1 MNLEL
6 SLLPKLSVPI
16 LIIIISLVVTFILT
30 QLTKFFTH
38 AYKYKEF
45 KFKKFVEGGGMPSS
59 HTSLVTAL
67 TVSIFLTEG
76 FSTLFIIAGVFS
88 VIVIRDA
95 MGIRSY
101 VGEQAKQINF
111 LMKNSKIN
119 NLFKTNKTNTQQ
131 LKEVVGHSS
140 LEVFVG
146 VIYGL
151 VIPFIVWLILLG
163 FAVY

>member
-1 MNLEL
+1 MNLQL
-6 SLLPKLSVPI
+6 SLLPKLSGPI
-16 LIIIISLVVTFILT
+16 LIIIISLGITFLLT

-45 KFKKFVEGGGMPSS
+45 KSKKFVEGGGMPSS

-67 TVSIFLTEG
+67 TVSVFLTEG
-76 FSTLFIIAGVFS
+76 FSTLFIIAFVFS

-101 VGEQAKQINF
+101 VGEQAKQIN
-111 LMKNSKIN
+111 LMN
-119 NLFKTNKTNTQQ
+119 NKLKTNKIQ
-131 LKEVVGHSS
+131 LKETIGHTS

-146 VIYGL
+146 VIYGI
-151 VIPFIVWLILLG
+151 VIPIIVWLIFLS
-163 FAVY
+163 FATY